1 MYKYIKVITVNSVYW
16 FVVIIAFLLAG
27 IKTKKPKYKKVS
39 VIIPAYNEEETVG
52 KVVEVIKKV
61 SFVDEVIVVNDGS
74 SDDTEAEAIKA
85 GAIVINHETNKGKGE
100 ALHTGYKEAECDI
113 IAFIDADIYNLTS
126 KKVEA
131 MIKPILE
138 GKTDI
143 TKTKFARESGRVTEL
158 TAKPLL
164 NFFFPEISFE
174 QPLSGQFAARKEI
187 LKKINFENDYGVDVG
202 IVIDADVLGIS
213 IMEVDIGAIQHDM
226 SPLADL
232 NIMANEVVRTIIN
245 RANKYGRVTMI
256 DDIGYYIRMSIVGLS
271 LVILGLFT
279 IFFVKFI
286 PLAIAV
292 FITIIG
298 IVLSVYYIVKVIVQ
312 SILMFKKIP
321 KGNLVKSF
329 IKIHFPMIISVVILL
344 LMISTFIG
352 AAHFENGVISIEP
365 NSRNLIIYADD
376 SPRENV
382 ISARGPYTIDTAI
395 ENETNKIRMPTD
407 AMMTLGIDVND
418 TMIINGVSYKVES
431 SRPGDSD
438 IIRLP
443 LEVEKELQL
452 ENGAIIQNSR
462 LKEVFEG
469 VKVIHHYG
477 DDNTSII
484 EKFSISSKDINA
496 SNFEIFV
503 DNESVAYSYG
513 IFDENSN
520 YIISINNKQV
530 KTITCNNGTFS
541 DCNFTYNGHQ
551 ISIIFEDRNNTSIK
565 QIIKANQGNFL
576 NIIIKK

>member
-1 MYKYIKVITVNSVYW
+1 MYW
-16 FVVIIAFLLAG
+16 FIVIIAFLLAG
-27 IKTKKPKYKKVS
+27 IKTGNHKKYQKVS
-39 VIIPAYNEEETVG
+39 VIIPAYNEEETVA
-52 KVVEVIKKV
+52 KVVEVVKKA
-61 SFVDEVIVVNDGS
+61 SFVDEIIVVNDGS
-74 SDDTEAEAIKA
+74 SDNTEAEAIKA

-100 ALHTGYKEAECDI
+100 ALNTGFKEAECDI

-131 MIKPILE
+131 MIKPILD
-138 GKTDI
+138 GKAEI

-187 LKKINFENDYGVDVG
+187 LKKINFEADYGVDVG

-232 NIMANEVVRTIIN
+232 HLMANEVVRTIIN

-279 IFFVKFI
+279 TFFVKFI

-292 FITIIG
+292 LISAIGLIIA
-298 IVLSVYYIVKVIVQ
+298 IYYIIKVIVQ
-312 SILMFKKIP
+312 SIVMFRKTP
-321 KGNLVKSF
+321 KGNLLRSF
-329 IKIHFPMIISVVILL
+329 IKIHFPMIISIIILL

-352 AAHFENGVISIEP
+352 AAHYENGVLSIEP

-376 SPRENV
+376 SPRDNV
-382 ISARGPYTIDTAI
+382 ISARGPYTIDAAI
-395 ENETNKIRMPTD
+395 ENESSQIRMPSD
-407 AMMTLGIDVND
+407 AMMTLGIKAND
-418 TMIINGVSYKVES
+418 TMVIGGEAYTINET
-431 SRPGDSD
+431 RPGDQD

-443 LEVEKELQL
+443 LEAKKELNL
-452 ENGAIIQNSR
+452 ETGAIIQNSR

-469 VKVIHHYG
+469 VGVLHHY
-477 DDNTSII
+477 DSENATAIEKFTVSSRDRDACNFEVFMDNTS
-484 EKFSISSKDINA
+484 
-496 SNFEIFV
+496 
-503 DNESVAYSYG
+503 VANSFG
-513 IFDENSN
+513 IFRDNSTYDITVNDEVIKTVT
-520 YIISINNKQV
+520 YYNK
-530 KTITCNNGTFS
+530 TFS
-541 DCNFTYNGHQ
+541 DTNFTYGGHE
-551 ISIIFEDRNNTSIK
+551 ITINFVDRNNTSIK
-565 QIIKANQGNFL
+565 QFVRSDQGNFL
-576 NIIIKK
+576 NLYIDDYLMNN